1 MPKIGRPVENTP
13 GDIRELIFGRY
24 VVRYEIRG
32 NDLLYILRIWHG
44 KENRWPPDRTIY
56 DITLLHSEFTSNIRL
71 WFPDCHTRKNNG
83 VVRAERAQPTDYLQK
98 LQMVFHCFFGITLK
112 QT

>member
-1 MPKIGRPVENTP
+1 MPKIGHPVENTP

-44 KENRWPPDRTIY
+44 KEN
-56 DITLLHSEFTSNIRL
+56 
-71 WFPDCHTRKNNG
+71 
-83 VVRAERAQPTDYLQK
+83 AQPTDYLQK